1 MKYKRIQIKKIPKKK
16 NQLQMWQRLG
26 LIKAMQ
32 VSTLGTPLG
41 TLGTL
46 GTLGKAGGG
55 GQNSWK
61 YKYNPFSNTNTK
73 QHIFLNTLD

>member
-1 MKYKRIQIKKIPKKK
+1 
-16 NQLQMWQRLG
+16 MWQRLG

-32 VSTLGTPLG
+32 VSTLGTLG
-41 TLGTL
+41 TLGTS
-46 GTLGKAGGG
+46 KAGGG

-73 QHIFLNTLD
+73 QYIILNTLN